1 MAVIYRHNPM
11 PTKGALFVTNP
22 RKKSPAL
29 RINRH
34 KFAKFIAKKKGKPK
48 DWRKWAAKSMLRSP
62 EYRTKIAPKF
72 KKLYMAM
79 AEREKRL
86 SLERVKRASL
96 VSAWKGLK
104 GPKAKTAA
112 RTDAVRELMKAPLRM
127 TKAEATTTFNRLYKP
142 AKAQTTKRKSK
153 SRKGNP
159 MAVKLRRNV
168 RVGTGDSARDLKMA
182 QIWHDWQHQQ
192 AKKGKTQAQIRK
204 SYYYTHLPKV
214 LKRYVKVG
222 RLTDA
227 EAKSLLKRVRKKYR
241 LAVASPKRVAAKTRT
256 TTAGKARKTAR
267 KAYTGTKQEA
277 NKKAKAAIKQLVR
290 SKRVLSFAKFRKLYK
305 GCGHSMK
312 TVGRFYRTYKKAVLA
327 GKTGSAPGRRGIT
340 PARRK
345 AAKKRTTTKKV
356 STKSKKKMSSGMQK
370 YQTFRKRLKKQGKTP
385 KQISAAWATAKAKTG
400 VKVSSKKRTAGKKRN
415 EWQIFT
421 KKFGGRG
428 LTRTQMTRLYKKS
441 KAEQN
446 LALSRLK
453 KVKARKGESKYA
465 ASKRYKKRTSGMAR
479 QRGKRQPQM
488 GPYLLRLNPRKSK
501 EFTLLKPVFWAS
513 DLVNKTLSTI
523 SPTAGYIAGMG
534 VQVLAL
540 TGLNFWAS
548 RYTQPLISKI
558 PTIPQQIP
566 MLEFAQPVFN
576 VVGDVLEE
584 VPMTLNGIVVGASMG
599 LLAKYGLVD
608 KKNAQMVA
616 AGSFF
621 AGMVLDSAF
630 YFIYGPVS
638 TAASR
643 SEADEGYK
651 IADEMA
657 SEYQGVVCADTVYG
671 DGGAYIIGQNS
682 QALGYGGLGHEQHSQ
697 WNPQVGGNMRHQ
709 RSIGLLSPTDMS
721 SLEGESALAGRSAF
735 AQLMASAGAQGTR
748 WKDLID
754 KIGFANFQRLASM
767 DPEARLAALRRL
779 KKLRPLS
786 SQGAHFHQKGPGD
799 PTVLR
804 QVTIPNTGL
813 ESAALPISGASN
825 GVGAVTGFGAIM
837 EGGLGY

>member
-11 PTKGALFVTNP
+11 PTKGALLITNP
-22 RKKSPAL
+22 RKKKPAL

-34 KFAKFIAKKKGKPK
+34 KFAKFIAKKKGDPTA
-48 DWRKWAAKSMLRSP
+48 WRKWASKSMLRSS

-96 VSAWKGLK
+96 VAAWKGK
-104 GPKAKTAA
+104 GKAAA
-112 RTDAVRELMKAPLRM
+112 KIDAVRELMKAPLRM

-142 AKAQTTKRKSK
+142 AKVKATKRKSK

-168 RVGTGDSARDLKMA
+168 RVGKGSSARNLKMA

-192 AKKGKTQAQIRK
+192 AKKGKTRSQIRK

-241 LAVASPKRVAAKTRT
+241 LSVSSPKRVAAKKRT
-256 TTAGKARKTAR
+256 TTAGKTRKTAR
-267 KAYTGTKQEA
+267 KAFKGTKQEA
-277 NKKAKAAIKQLVR
+277 NKKAKAAVKKLIR

-312 TVGRFYRTYKKAVLA
+312 TVGSFYRTYKKAVLA

-345 AAKKRTTTKKV
+345 AAKKRTSATKKAKKV
-356 STKSKKKMSSGMQK
+356 STKGKKKMSTGMKK
-370 YQTFRKRLKKQGKTP
+370 YQTFRKREAKKGKTP
-385 KQISAAWATAKAKTG
+385 KQISAAWAAAKKKSG
-400 VKVSSKKRTAGKKRN
+400 VKVSSKKRKAGKKRN
-415 EWQIFT
+415 EWHIFT

-428 LTRTQMTRLYKKS
+428 LTRTQMKRLYKRPKS
-441 KAEQN
+441 EQN
-446 LALSRLK
+446 AALARLK
-453 KVKARKGESKYA
+453 KAKPRKGESKYA
-465 ASKRYKKRTSGMAR
+465 AKKRYQSRARGMVR
-479 QRGKRQPQM
+479 QRGKRQPMM

-501 EFTLLKPVFWAS
+501 KFTLLKPVFWAS

-523 SPTAGYIAGMG
+523 SPQAGYIAGMG

-540 TGLNFWAS
+540 TGLNFWAAK
-548 RYTQPLISKI
+548 YTQPLISKI

-566 MLEFAQPVFN
+566 MLGFAQPVFN

-584 VPMTLNGIVVGASMG
+584 VPMTLNGAVVGASMG

-621 AGMVLDSAF
+621 AGMVLDSAL
-630 YFIYGPVS
+630 YLMYGPVS
-638 TAASR
+638 TKASR
-643 SEADEGYK
+643 SEDDVGYQV
-651 IADEMA
+651 ADEMTA
-657 SEYQGVVCADTVYG
+657 QYQGIAGAYG
-671 DGGAYIIGQNS
+671 DGGGYIIGQNS

-697 WNPQVGGNMRHQ
+697 WNPQVGGNLRHQ
-709 RSIGLLSPTDMS
+709 RSIGLFAPTDMS
-721 SLEGESALAGRSAF
+721 SLEGESALAGRNAF
-735 AQLMASAGAQGTR
+735 AQLMASEGAQGTR
-748 WKDLID
+748 WKEIID
-754 KIGFANFQRLASM
+754 QIGFANFQRLASM
-767 DPEARLAALRRL
+767 PPKARMAAIRRL
-779 KKLRPLS
+779 KQQAVTGQSAQTTTTSIRKETVPNNGHETASLPLA
-786 SQGAHFHQKGPGD
+786 GAA
-799 PTVLR
+799 
-804 QVTIPNTGL
+804 N
-813 ESAALPISGASN
+813 A
-825 GVGAVTGFGAIM
+825 VGAVTGFGAIM
-837 EGGLGY
+837 EAGLGY